1 MVTAEELRDRID
13 RLTQEAEILLLQ
25 GKCDDA
31 RIYQEQVKILQ
42 KRLDD
47 LLGGDVLLQWEV
59 PCCLGMLLVPQPRA
73 HGFGLWRPGW
83 VGLDPSW

>member
-13 RLTQEAEILLLQ
+13 KLTQEAEELLQ
-25 GKCDDA
+25 EGNRDDA

-47 LLGGDVLLQWEV
+47 LTGGDVLRQDV
-59 PCCLGMLLVPQPRA
+59 PCCLGMVLAPQPRA
-73 HGFGLWRPGW
+73 CGLWLCTCCVPDRAAF
-83 VGLDPSW
+83 